1 MSPKVKQVS
10 TPERLQTY
18 KKNSATY
25 FQSVLAFS
33 SEKLQNWF
41 RSKNNA
47 CAGWLDLPAF
57 YNIRNVRL
65 SDFLE

>member
-1 MSPKVKQVS
+1 MGPKVKQVS
-10 TPERLQTY
+10 TPEHLQMY

-25 FQSVLAFS
+25 FQSVLAIP
-33 SEKLQNWF
+33 SEKLQNWL

-47 CAGWLDLPAF
+47 CAGWVDLSAF